1 MVPCRGPRPCQD
13 VLPDAIK
20 VIISEIGDGDGM
32 DASTLFRPYLAK
44 ILDKLIEKMSD
55 CIHNELVQIINLWVP
70 ADLLPLEHRLNLPC
84 ELSSRTSMLCAV
96 ESHDILSCSYSTE

>member
-1 MVPCRGPRPCQD
+1 M
-13 VLPDAIK
+13 
-20 VIISEIGDGDGM
+20 IISEIGDGDGM
-32 DASTLFRPYLAK
+32 DASTLVRPYLAK

-84 ELSSRTSMLCAV
+84 ELSSRTSIVCAV
-96 ESHDILSCSYSTE
+96 ESHDMLSCSYSTE